1 MAHIL
6 LDGTGRMFEPGNR
19 TLLRS
24 CAREIE
30 QVFRFDAPEI
40 NVEWYS
46 AADSIERVAWDV
58 DDEFPMNEFVKG
70 GRLNIELLLSFVGES
85 NEAVLLVTDGCWSAI
100 TVHAIENV
108 LREKPKLEFYIMVMG
123 AENSAAAFRL
133 NRSGKRIVYSGD
145 EILELMSRLTQGY
158 DHG

>member
-1 MAHIL
+1 MALIFL
-6 LDGTGRMFEPGNR
+6 EGTGRMFELGNR

-30 QVFRFDAPEI
+30 QIFRFDAPRM

-46 AADSIERVAWDV
+46 ATETIERVAWDV

-70 GRLNIELLLSFVGES
+70 GRLNIELMLSFVGKS
-85 NEAVLLVTDGCWSAI
+85 NDAVLLVTDGCWSAI
-100 TVHAIENV
+100 TVHAIENA
-108 LREKPKLEFYIMVMG
+108 LRENPQLEFYVMVMG
-123 AENSAAAFRL
+123 TDKSAAAFRV

-145 EILELMSRLTQGY
+145 EILELMPRLIQG
-158 DHG
+158 DDRG